1 MQATQ
6 SRTALGIRNPARQF
20 VAACP
25 IEGKPVIGFGARPKE
40 RRPIAGLERVA
51 EGAGLAHDASNLLG
65 ALSLY
70 SELLAMPGVLHEEH
84 KEYAEELRMLSE
96 RSWAMIDRL
105 VNHAR
110 LEQKA
115 EATVLPEVVERCRG
129 LLNGVA
135 GRVVEIT
142 WNSSSFRPV
151 SVASEA
157 VERIVINLV
166 KNAAEAMTGEGAIQ
180 VSLRGLGDRGARRV
194 VMTVSDTGCGMS
206 EERVRALQEMGSL
219 PGLSGSS
226 AGGRFGGHGRRAGRR
241 GIGFRVVRELAALS
255 GGCLEIASELGVGT
269 RVSVEWAC

>member
-1 MQATQ
+1 MRATQ
-6 SRTALGIRNPARQF
+6 SRIASGTKDLSRQF
-20 VAACP
+20 AGTLP
-25 IEGKPVIGFGARPKE
+25 IECKPVIGLGARSRE
-40 RRPIAGLERVA
+40 CRPMAGLDRVA

-110 LEQKA
+110 LEQQA

-129 LLNGVA
+129 LLNRVA
-135 GRVVEIT
+135 GRVVKIT

-157 VERIVINLV
+157 VERIVTNLV
-166 KNAAEAMTGEGAIQ
+166 KNAAEAMTGEGTILL
-180 VSLRGLGDRGARRV
+180 SLRGLGDRRARRV

-206 EERVRALQEMGSL
+206 DERVRALQQLGSL
-219 PGLSGSS
+219 PDVSGSS
-226 AGGRFGGHGRRAGRR
+226 VDGRVGVDGRLANGR
-241 GIGFRVVRELAALS
+241 GIGFRVVRELVALS

>member
-1 MQATQ
+1 
-6 SRTALGIRNPARQF
+6 
-20 VAACP
+20 
-25 IEGKPVIGFGARPKE
+25 
-40 RRPIAGLERVA
+40 
-51 EGAGLAHDASNLLG
+51 
-65 ALSLY
+65 
-70 SELLAMPGVLHEEH
+70 
-84 KEYAEELRMLSE
+84 
-96 RSWAMIDRL
+96 
-105 VNHAR
+105 
-110 LEQKA
+110 
-115 EATVLPEVVERCRG
+115 
-129 LLNGVA
+129 
-135 GRVVEIT
+135 
-142 WNSSSFRPV
+142 
-151 SVASEA
+151 VASEA